1 MSGRRPGSMTA
12 TELLAEKERRLREDP
27 EFRAAWEGAEAE
39 RARAVAERR
48 AAAEPVLVDLAPLG
62 YTAQRWH
69 VADRPPSEAVP
80 VLLRH
85 LGKDHPDHVLAWTTR
100 ILGQAK
106 PVEHWEELANRYVDI
121 PPEKSEYKD
130 AMAATLSEIAQQR
143 HMPLVRQ
150 LLVDTSLGVSRI
162 HFYRTL
168 TRTRAADR
176 WALIEAGLDDP
187 DLKKE
192 AAHLLHQRQLRAT
205 RRRR

>member
-1 MSGRRPGSMTA
+1 MSVRLPVQIDRASPIP
-12 TELLAEKERRLREDP
+12 LYHQLAEQLS
-27 EFRAAWEGAEAE
+27 ALIEGGTLK
-39 RARAVAERR
+39 
-48 AAAEPVLVDLAPLG
+48 PGDL
-62 YTAQRWH
+62 
-69 VADRPPSEAVP
+69 
-80 VLLRH
+80 
-85 LGKDHPDHVLAWTTR
+85 
-100 ILGQAK
+100 LGQAK
-106 PVEHWEELANRYVDI
+106 PVEHWEELVNRYVDI
-121 PPEKSEYKD
+121 PLEKSEYKD

-187 DLKKE
+187 DLEKE
-192 AAHLLHQRQLRAT
+192 AAHLLHQRQLRAS